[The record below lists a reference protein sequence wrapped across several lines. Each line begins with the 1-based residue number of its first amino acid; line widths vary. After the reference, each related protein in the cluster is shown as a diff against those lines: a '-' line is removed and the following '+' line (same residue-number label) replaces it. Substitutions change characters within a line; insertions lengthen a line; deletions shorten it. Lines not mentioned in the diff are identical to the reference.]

1 MKRKFAILAL
11 ALCLGVSMTSCGAE
25 NSKEDTKTESTD
37 TAAADDYNLDEVVAL
52 GEYKGIAVDKVIT
65 PVTDEDVQN
74 EIDYALSNPVEVTD
88 ENAVAQEGDTVN
100 IDYEGTKDGVA
111 FDGGTAEGYDLE
123 LGSGQFIDGF
133 EDGLIGAKK
142 GESRDLNLKFP
153 DDYSEESLQGAD
165 VVFHVTVN
173 AIKRSSGELT
183 DAWVQANTDY
193 QMIDEYRAGIRTDL
207 ENQNQEQADQ
217 QARNTAWTQVV
228 EGSEIKEYPESLVKQ
243 GEDTYQ
249 DQVESYAQMFGM
261 EVEDY
266 IEQLGMSQE
275 EYDAQKEEYGKS
287 ITAARLV
294 LQAIVKAEGYTVDDE
309 DYKNRLAEYVE
320 QQQTTEEEFL
330 EQYGEDVVEEQIMM
344 DRVLDLIMEN
354 AVVTEK
360 QETEEST
367 DTANTDTDAAAEDT
381 QAEE

>member
-11 ALCLGVSMTSCGAE
+11 ALCLGASMTSCG
-25 NSKEDTKTESTD
+25 SDKGKEDTKTESTD
-37 TAAADDYNLDEVVAL
+37 TASADDYNLDEAVTL

-111 FDGGTAEGYDLE
+111 FDGGTAQGTDLE

-142 GESRDLNLKFP
+142 GESRDLNLTFP
-153 DDYSEESLQGAD
+153 EDYPEESLQGAD

-173 AIKRSSGELT
+173 AIKRPSGELT

-193 QMIDEYRAGIRTDL
+193 QTIDEYRAGIRTNL
-207 ENQNQEQADQ
+207 EEQNQAQADQ
-217 QARNTAWTQVV
+217 QMRNDAWTKVV
-228 EGSEIKEYPESLVKQ
+228 EGSEIKEYPESLVKK
-243 GEDTYQ
+243 GEDAYEE
-249 DQVESYAQMFGM
+249 QVESYAQMFGM
-261 EVEDY
+261 EMEDY
-266 IEQLGMSQE
+266 LEQLGMSQE
-275 EYDAQKEEYGKS
+275 QYNSQKEEYGKS
-287 ITAARLV
+287 MTAARLV
-294 LQAIVKAEGYTVDDE
+294 LQAIVKAEGYTTDDE

-320 QQQTTEEEFL
+320 QQQTTEEDFL
-330 EQYGEDVVEEQIMM
+330 KQYGEDVVEEQIMM
-344 DRVLDLIMEN
+344 DRVFDLIVDN
-354 AVVTEK
+354 AVITEK
-360 QETEEST
+360 QETDST
-367 DTANTDTDAAAEDT
+367 DAADAAADTDAADAQTDE
-381 QAEE
+381 